1 MKNITKVISSIV
13 GVVGS
18 LAGISLMTA
27 CTEEDP
33 PATEY
38 GPPPYYDQCKAANN
52 YDACVACCERAD
64 DAYACVEDYVNNGNC
79 SSLATDYGPPDATE
93 YGPIAP

>member
-27 CTEEDP
+27 CTEEEP
-33 PATEY
+33 TTKY
-38 GPPPYYDQCKAANN
+38 GPPPYYDQCKTTDN
-52 YDACVACCERAD
+52 YWACVDCCEHTD
-64 DAYACVEDYVNNGNC
+64 DSSTCGEDYVESGNC
-79 SSLATDYGPPDATE
+79 SSIAADYGPLDATE